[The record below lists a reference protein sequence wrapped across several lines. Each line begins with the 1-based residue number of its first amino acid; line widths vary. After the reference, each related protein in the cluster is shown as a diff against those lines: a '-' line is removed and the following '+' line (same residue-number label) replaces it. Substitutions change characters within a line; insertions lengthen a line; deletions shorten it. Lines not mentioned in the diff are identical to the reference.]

1 MVFKKPYAFLIKHFK
16 LINLL
21 LVFLL
26 SYLCYKLSLLRTVI
40 VDIYSGNITNYS
52 SLSSTYIGFKLY
64 LVLTIIGVILVGI
77 FLLLKKKDKPLK
89 DYLFSLLYLVVVFIY
104 LMFVGSVFVTLDETI
119 VEQTSL
125 KLYTDIAF
133 LIILPLIY
141 FIVKF
146 FLMGIG
152 FNLSKFNFSKD
163 MLELK
168 QEEKDNE
175 EVELVFDKNTYKY
188 KRGIRKWFREL
199 KYYFLENKFLIT
211 IILGIVGLILG
222 VTLFSF
228 KFLNSNKVRVG
239 ENFTAGTFQYK
250 VVDMYETRYDLNN
263 NIVQDGSKFVI
274 ASINVRNISTESSSI
289 DFKRIRLLFGE
300 DYVYANNY
308 FNKFFQDLGNIYN
321 NEYIKSN
328 DLKNYL
334 FIFKVPSNYK
344 SKKYVLKFYDRVS
357 IENEEFIGSYKEV
370 SIKADNLDKNKNE
383 KNLNLNENTIF
394 NKKNYG
400 KSNLTLID
408 YDIKNSYINK
418 EKDKTMII
426 RDKDINNVLLILD
439 YKLELDSKVDLKNY
453 FADSKDFFNKYSTI
467 EYTYNDRNKVIN
479 NVNVLADINNKAMIS
494 VPYEIQNATNIKFI
508 LNFRDVKIIF
518 NLK

>member
-64 LVLTIIGVILVGI
+64 LVLTITGVILVGI

-104 LMFVGSVFVTLDETI
+104 LMFVSSVFVTLDETI

-400 KSNLTLID
+400 KSN
-408 YDIKNSYINK
+408 
-418 EKDKTMII
+418 
-426 RDKDINNVLLILD
+426 
-439 YKLELDSKVDLKNY
+439 
-453 FADSKDFFNKYSTI
+453 
-467 EYTYNDRNKVIN
+467 
-479 NVNVLADINNKAMIS
+479 
-494 VPYEIQNATNIKFI
+494 
-508 LNFRDVKIIF
+508 
-518 NLK
+518 